1 MNQLSMTTAMLALI
15 GGMVCADSAS
25 AQVPVRTWTLTVS
38 VDSTKPNGA
47 AWDAFG
53 GAPDIAVCSGSSA
66 GTQCNMVAGSQAR
79 CQDSFACRYSMTLPT
94 TFSITVWDL
103 DVSAD
108 DIIGT
113 CYIDHPGS
121 YRCGSATLTVRCSL
135 ADRED
140 KQGSVCTC

>member
-1 MNQLSMTTAMLALI
+1 MNQLSMVIAVLVLI

-25 AQVPVRTWTLTVS
+25 AQVPVRPWTLSVS
-38 VDSTKPNGA
+38 VSSRKPNGA

-66 GTQCNMVAGSQAR
+66 GTQCNMVEGSQAR
-79 CQDSFACRYSMTLPT
+79 CQDSFACRYSMTLPGN
-94 TFSITVWDL
+94 FSITVWDL

-113 CYIDHPGS
+113 CYIDHPGV
-121 YRCGSATLTVRCSL
+121 YQCGSATVTAR
-135 ADRED
+135 
-140 KQGSVCTC
+140 